1 MAARQGGCREEGSG
15 VANLEDNFEERT
27 DEHQHALQ
35 GSNLVRKALL
45 PTRRTHTIIK
55 LPPVSLPSCMQQH
68 DECAPR
74 GRSSCCRIA
83 ASVAAMQHPFL
94 STLEAPLV
102 PHGRRCE
109 LEEADEGARPAVRN
123 LPDVYKERSRRL

>member
-1 MAARQGGCREEGSG
+1 MAAPQGGCRQDDGG
-15 VANLEDNFEERT
+15 VPNLENHFEERT

-45 PTRRTHTIIK
+45 STRHAHTIIK

-102 PHGRRCE
+102 PHGRR
-109 LEEADEGARPAVRN
+109 
-123 LPDVYKERSRRL
+123 